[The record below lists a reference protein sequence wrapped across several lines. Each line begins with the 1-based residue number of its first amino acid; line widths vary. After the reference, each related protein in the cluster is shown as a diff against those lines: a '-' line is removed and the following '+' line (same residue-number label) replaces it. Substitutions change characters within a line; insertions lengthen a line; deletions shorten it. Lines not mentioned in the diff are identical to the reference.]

1 VYAEQQR
8 RAQRSPGYLRPN
20 QMKPCKSRTRF
31 GWNTRRVQR
40 SPFRTLTRAKAAERA
55 HSTGKKIGFTATS
68 SLKAQGRIRRASGW
82 FELGPKYC

>member
-1 VYAEQQR
+1 
-8 RAQRSPGYLRPN
+8 
-20 QMKPCKSRTRF
+20 MKTCKSRTRF

-55 HSTGKKIGFTATS
+55 HTAGKKIGFTATS
-68 SLKAQGRIRRASGW
+68 SLKGQGRIRRASGW